1 MEKRLHKKI
10 DLYNRNFKNDI
21 CVEISKNPLFDSN
34 SEELT
39 KIINYVYEYN
49 SFELNKDD
57 FMKRKRVKSNI
68 PVFERCCA
76 KRASGQQCTR
86 RKKDGLQYCGT
97 HSKGTPHGIM
107 TDSEPSNNILKVEV
121 SVIEIQG
128 IAYYLDNN
136 NNVYDTEDILSG
148 KNNPR
153 VITKYSKNGDKYS
166 IPEFNI

>member
-21 CVEISKNPLFDSN
+21 CVEISKNPLFESN
-34 SEELT
+34 NEELT

-86 RKKDGLQYCGT
+86 RKKDDLQYCGT
-97 HSKGTPHGIM
+97 H
-107 TDSEPSNNILKVEV
+107 
-121 SVIEIQG
+121 
-128 IAYYLDNN
+128 
-136 NNVYDTEDILSG
+136 LSL
-148 KNNPR
+148 
-153 VITKYSKNGDKYS
+153 IH
-166 IPEFNI
+166 I